1 MLTLGLPIVFA
12 IFVWWFGTGIVLY
25 VVGLRRRPIGWIVAI
40 ATLLLVAALATVATT
55 RDTMSPGAMYA
66 GFTAA
71 IVAWGF
77 VEVLFLTGVVTG
89 PRRTPCPP
97 AAPGLRRVG
106 FAVEAI
112 LYHEIALLAVGGL
125 IAWAAWGGEN
135 RIAVWTYAL
144 LWLMRLSAKLNL
156 FHGVPVLND
165 SFLPDAVAH
174 LRSYFRR
181 RRAGALFILSV
192 LAAGLALAFILVT
205 AAGAE
210 ESEAVGLALVATLLA
225 LALLEHLFM
234 ILPLP
239 LEMAW
244 GWGMPGRNPTDKA
257 AGPPIIDP
265 VRPGEAP
272 RTGGATQLDLT
283 LLARIRPSMDAPKRS
298 VRGGP

>member
-1 MLTLGLPIVFA
+1 MLF
-12 IFVWWFGTGIVLY
+12 

-40 ATLLLVAALATVATT
+40 ATLLLVAAVAAVAAT

-71 IVAWGF
+71 IVAWGW

-97 AAPGLRRVG
+97 GASGLARVG
-106 FAVEAI
+106 HAIEAI
-112 LYHEIALLAVGGL
+112 LYHEIALLGVGGL

-135 RIAVWTYAL
+135 QIAVWTYAL
-144 LWLMRLSAKLNL
+144 LWVMRLSAKLNL

-165 SFLPDAVAH
+165 GFLPEAVSH

-181 RRAGALFILSV
+181 RRAGALFATSV
-192 LAAGLALAFILVT
+192 LAAGLALAFLLV
-205 AAGAE
+205 AATGADE
-210 ESEAVGLALVATLLA
+210 AEAVGLALLATLLA

-234 ILPLP
+234 ILPVP

-244 GWGMPGRNPTDKA
+244 GWGMPGTGPADA
-257 AGPPIIDP
+257 ATRPQS
-265 VRPGEAP
+265 VHSARPGDPGRTEAP
-272 RTGGATQLDLT
+272 RTGAPVQVELPI
-283 LLARIRPSMDAPKRS
+283 LARIRPSMDAPKPS
-298 VRGGP
+298 VRGRP